1 VPRRYPL
8 KGWVIGILAGVVT
21 LAALIIGSMYGDVHA
36 KTFNPKLVA
45 WISAFVI
52 VGAGIVATTRLST
65 AFSHLMGRRNVPA
78 FEGAV
83 KFISAAVGYL
93 FVAFSALAVLNVS
106 VERLLVGAGLAGV
119 VLGIAAQQSLG
130 NIFAGLVLILARP
143 FVVGDH
149 IRIRSGSLGG
159 IFDAWVL
166 EMSLTYVTVRTD
178 DGQLKIPNTAML
190 AAGVGKLPPEGLPPR
205 PAQAT
210 PATST
215 PAQATPAT
223 STPAQPAVQAAATQP
238 ALVSNDGGQA
248 ASAQSIVDQ
257 SVGTQAGTAQAGAA
271 QAGEAQAG
279 EAQAGEA
286 QAGEA
291 QAGEAQ
297 AGNGLSGEA
306 QNRATTEPVPP
317 TSTSGPDGQ

>member
-1 VPRRYPL
+1 MPRRYPL
-8 KGWVIGILAGVVT
+8 KGWVIGILSGVVT

-52 VGAGIVATTRLST
+52 VGAGIVATTRLSS

-190 AAGVGKLPPEGLPPR
+190 AAGVGKVPPEGLPPS

-215 PAQATPAT
+215 PAQSSPVQPTPVQP
-223 STPAQPAVQAAATQP
+223 TPAQPAVQAATAQP
-238 ALVSNDGGQA
+238 ALISNDGGQA

-257 SVGTQAGTAQAGAA
+257 SVAA
-271 QAGEAQAG
+271 QASED
-279 EAQAGEA
+279 
-286 QAGEA
+286 

-306 QNRATTEPVPP
+306 QNRTTTEPVPP
-317 TSTSGPDGQ
+317 TSTSGADGQ

>member
-1 VPRRYPL
+1 MPRRYPL

-36 KTFNPKLVA
+36 KSFNPKLVA

-52 VGAGIVATTRLST
+52 VGAGIVATTRLSS
-65 AFSHLMGRRNVPA
+65 AFSHLMGRRNAPA

-190 AAGVGKLPPEGLPPR
+190 AAGVGKLPPEGLPPS

-215 PAQATPAT
+215 PAQT
-223 STPAQPAVQAAATQP
+223 SPVQPTPAQPAPAQPTPAETAVQAAASQP
-238 ALVSNDGGQA
+238 ALISNDGGQA
-248 ASAQSIVDQ
+248 ASAQSIMDQ
-257 SVGTQAGTAQAGAA
+257 SVGV
-271 QAGEAQAG
+271 QAGEAQS
-279 EAQAGEA
+279 
-286 QAGEA
+286 GEA

-297 AGNGLSGEA
+297 AGNGHSGDP
-306 QNRATTEPVPP
+306 QNRPTTEPGPP

>member
-1 VPRRYPL
+1 MPRRYPL

-52 VGAGIVATTRLST
+52 VGAGIVATTRLSS
-65 AFSHLMGRRNVPA
+65 AFSHLMGRRNAPA

-178 DGQLKIPNTAML
+178 DGQLRIPNTAML
-190 AAGVGKLPPEGLPPR
+190 AAGVGKLPPEGLPPSTGPSNSRHIHSGRSPLRANQLRPNQLRPNRRRPTRGPVRRR
-205 PAQAT
+205 PACAHIERRRAGRFS
-210 PATST
+210 PEHRGPVRGRRGRRS
-215 PAQATPAT
+215 P
-223 STPAQPAVQAAATQP
+223 
-238 ALVSNDGGQA
+238 GWR
-248 ASAQSIVDQ
+248 SAGRRS
-257 SVGTQAGTAQAGAA
+257 
-271 QAGEAQAG
+271 
-279 EAQAGEA
+279 
-286 QAGEA
+286 
-291 QAGEAQ
+291 
-297 AGNGLSGEA
+297 SGR
-306 QNRATTEPVPP
+306 QW
-317 TSTSGPDGQ
+317 S

>member
-1 VPRRYPL
+1 VEVGTVPRRYPL

-21 LAALIIGSMYGDVHA
+21 LAALIIGSMYGDVHS
-36 KTFNPKLVA
+36 KSFNPKLVA
-45 WISAFVI
+45 WVSAFVI
-52 VGAGIVATTRLST
+52 VTAGIVATTRLST

-106 VERLLVGAGLAGV
+106 VERLIVGAGLAGV

-130 NIFAGLVLILARP
+130 NIFAGLVLILAQP

-149 IRIRSGSLGG
+149 IRIRSGALGG

-178 DGQLKIPNTAML
+178 DGELKIPNTAML
-190 AAGVGKLPPEGLPPR
+190 AAGVGKLPPEELPPG

-215 PAQATPAT
+215 PAQTSPVQPA
-223 STPAQPAVQAAATQP
+223 PAQPAAQAVAAQP
-238 ALVSNDGGQA
+238 ALISNDGGQA

-257 SVGTQAGTAQAGAA
+257 SVGAEAAEA

-306 QNRATTEPVPP
+306 HNRTTTEPVPP
-317 TSTSGPDGQ
+317 TSTTGADGQ